1 MLQADHSISCDS
13 AEYNGFWYGYA
24 SFMVLV
30 CADEPIPSTRAD

>member
-24 SFMVLV
+24 SFMVV
-30 CADEPIPSTRAD
+30 VRANEPIPSTRTD